1 MDPTLRTLRQDFKLI
16 KFKTVDYKP
25 FNGNYKLVPR
35 VFFLFFLCE
44 NLVETKK
51 TFQKYVR
58 IFPFQPF
65 SCGIVSGSS
74 SHINVVQKLLLWIY
88 PLGKAGLFFFLTHPI
103 KTLVSMC
110 ICIFTHRHT
119 HTHTHTHTHIY
130 IYHWKAYSFSRH
142 A

>member
-88 PLGKAGLFFFLTHPI
+88 PLGKAGLFFPNSPYQNFGFYVYMYI
-103 KTLVSMC
+103 
-110 ICIFTHRHT
+110 HT
-119 HTHTHTHTHIY
+119 QAHTHTHTHTHIY